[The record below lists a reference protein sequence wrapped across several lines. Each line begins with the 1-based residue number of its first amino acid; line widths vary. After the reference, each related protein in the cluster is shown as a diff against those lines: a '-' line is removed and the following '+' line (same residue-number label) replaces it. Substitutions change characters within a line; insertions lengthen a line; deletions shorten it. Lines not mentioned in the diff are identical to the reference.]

1 VITTS
6 NLTKQY
12 ADRTLFAEAN
22 IKIGNRVK
30 VGLVGRNG
38 CGKSTLLKI
47 IAGEEDPTTGS
58 IEMQNEVVAY
68 IPQEFSFPNE
78 LVGEYLEKLLS
89 SHWEFYKIES
99 LANRLQFHNFDP
111 YQSLYTLS
119 EGQKM
124 KIKLIEALLKNP
136 TTLLIDEPTN
146 HLDIEGI
153 MWFEEYVQSL
163 PASVVMISHDRQFL
177 NNTVDEIWEIENGKI
192 FRFVGNYDTYRSEK
206 LKLIEK
212 WDEEYILFLKH
223 KDKLERLLAS
233 ARAIK
238 GDARGRAVKA
248 AKTRIKR
255 EVEARE
261 VTKYETKKVK
271 DINFASDAHAQK
283 LMVRVA
289 NVSKYYDAKRVF
301 EDLDFELRGKEKIWL
316 FGPNGAGKSTL
327 VKMIMNI
334 ETPTSGEIKV
344 GDNVRVGY
352 FSQTQSQLNMDA
364 RLMDEF
370 VEKTRKFEGEAIGY
384 LRKYLFDKD
393 FHNKKIHQLSPGE
406 RARLAFA
413 IFAVNNY
420 DVLILDEPDNHLDIE
435 TKEVL
440 EKSLRDFK
448 GALLLVSHDRYFV
461 EMCGVSQLVNL
472 KDGILQYIV

>member
-1 VITTS
+1 MITTT
-6 NLTKQY
+6 NLTKIY
-12 ADRTLFAEAN
+12 SDKTLFAEAN
-22 IKIGNRVK
+22 LKVGNGLKI
-30 VGLVGRNG
+30 GLVGRNG
-38 CGKSTLLKI
+38 CGKSTLFKI
-47 IAGEEDPTTGS
+47 LAGHEDPSGGS
-58 IEMQNEVVAY
+58 VEFQNETLAY
-68 IPQEFSFPNE
+68 IPQEFVFPNE
-78 LVGEYLEKLLS
+78 MVGEYLEKLVDQ
-89 SHWEFYKIES
+89 HWDFYKVEA

-111 YQSLYTLS
+111 YQQLSTLS

-124 KIKLIEALLKNP
+124 KVKLIEALLKNP

-153 MWFEEYVQSL
+153 LWFEDYVRSL
-163 PASVVMISHDRQFL
+163 NASVVMISHDRQFL

-192 FRFVGNYDTYRSEK
+192 LRFVGDYDNYRSEK

-223 KDKLERLLAS
+223 KEKLEKLLAS

-238 GDARGRAVKA
+238 GDKRGQAVRS

-255 EVEARE
+255 EIEDRE
-261 VTKYETKKVK
+261 ITKYEINKVR
-271 DINFASDAHAQK
+271 DIKFSSEAHSQK
-283 LMVRVA
+283 LMVRV
-289 NVSKYYDAKRVF
+289 NDVKKYYDTKKVF
-301 EDLDFELRGKEKIWL
+301 EDLNFELRGKEKIWL

-327 VKMIMNI
+327 VKMIMGI
-334 ETPTSGEIKV
+334 EEPTGGEIKV
-344 GDNVRVGY
+344 GESVKVGY

-364 RLMDEF
+364 RLIEEF
-370 VEKTRKFEGEAIGY
+370 TDKTRMFEGVAIGY

-413 IFAVNNY
+413 IFAVNDY
-420 DVLILDEPDNHLDIE
+420 DLLILDEPDNHLDIE

-440 EKSLRDFK
+440 EKSLREFK

-461 EMCGVSQLVNL
+461 EMVGIEKYVNL
-472 KDGILQYIV
+472 RDGKLYYL